1 MGAVKSVE
9 LKPDDAQTKSAA
21 NSTKMTPEVKYSEV
35 MEYFTLQSEYAFVA
49 RVISQMDGVE
59 KGLEPDFDFI
69 SAAASFLVEIE
80 CTKWYLVDEIK
91 KRLKF
96 VYDPDDRILAEETSL
111 FKMLGFEP

>member
-1 MGAVKSVE
+1 
-9 LKPDDAQTKSAA
+9 
-21 NSTKMTPEVKYSEV
+21 
-35 MEYFTLQSEYAFVA
+35 
-49 RVISQMDGVE
+49 MDGVE

-69 SAAASFLVEIE
+69 SVAASFLVEIE